1 MKNLKK
7 VIAVLLAVV
16 TVAFAFAACS
26 GSKTDKSTSDYDKV
40 VKSGKIVVGV
50 TVYEPMDYKDKD
62 GNWTGFDAELAE
74 AVAKKMGVRQNLSQ
88 SIGTTDLQN
97 LHRVLLTAF
106 GTV

>member
-40 VKSGKIVVGV
+40 VKSDTRGRC
-50 TVYEPMDYKDKD
+50 Y
-62 GNWTGFDAELAE
+62 
-74 AVAKKMGVRQNLSQ
+74 
-88 SIGTTDLQN
+88 
-97 LHRVLLTAF
+97 
-106 GTV
+106 